1 MARKHSFLLKFWKL
15 YTWKLIGPKNWF
27 TSQYTK
33 NWLEMKL
40 LTSSFGITSSVHKKC
55 YLPVHFYANC
65 QYFMLLKFVAFGT
78 SFTHWLF
85 FFFADTAPN
94 EREQLFVQK
103 LQQCCILFDFVMD
116 PLSDLKFKEVKRG
129 ALNEIVDFITHNK
142 NVITEPIYPEV
153 TRMVKMQNLCLLIDV
168 IVYMSVS
175 GSTLEKLGFFIKCW
189 VFGKISTQNE
199 LKS

>member
-1 MARKHSFLLKFWKL
+1 MALVLLIDF
-15 YTWKLIGPKNWF
+15 
-27 TSQYTK
+27 S
-33 NWLEMKL
+33 
-40 LTSSFGITSSVHKKC
+40 
-55 YLPVHFYANC
+55 
-65 QYFMLLKFVAFGT
+65 
-78 SFTHWLF
+78 F

-175 GSTLEKLGFFIKCW
+175 GSTLEKLGFFIKWW
-189 VFGKISTQNE
+189 VFGKIST
-199 LKS
+199 

>member
-15 YTWKLIGPKNWF
+15 YAWKLIGPK
-27 TSQYTK
+27 
-33 NWLEMKL
+33 KL
-40 LTSSFGITSSVHKKC
+40 VHLSIYQKLVGNEIVNKQFWHYFQTSVHKKC

-65 QYFMLLKFVAFGT
+65 QYFMLLKFVAFGN

-175 GSTLEKLGFFIKCW
+175 GSTLEKLGFFIKWW
-189 VFGKISTQNE
+189 VFGKIST
-199 LKS
+199 

>member
-1 MARKHSFLLKFWKL
+1 
-15 YTWKLIGPKNWF
+15 
-27 TSQYTK
+27 
-33 NWLEMKL
+33 
-40 LTSSFGITSSVHKKC
+40 
-55 YLPVHFYANC
+55 
-65 QYFMLLKFVAFGT
+65 MLLKFVAFGT

-168 IVYMSVS
+168 IVFTWVC
-175 GSTLEKLGFFIKCW
+175 LEVHWKNW
-189 VFGKISTQNE
+189 VFSSSGGFLVKFLKINLIKLT
-199 LKS
+199 

>member
-1 MARKHSFLLKFWKL
+1 MALVLLIDF
-15 YTWKLIGPKNWF
+15 
-27 TSQYTK
+27 S
-33 NWLEMKL
+33 
-40 LTSSFGITSSVHKKC
+40 
-55 YLPVHFYANC
+55 
-65 QYFMLLKFVAFGT
+65 
-78 SFTHWLF
+78 

-168 IVYMSVS
+168 IVYMGVS
-175 GSTLEKLGFFIKCW
+175 GSTLEKLGFFIKWW
-189 VFGKISTQNE
+189 VFGKIST
-199 LKS
+199 